1 MANNPCHKIPLHD
14 KAVGLTNPIHSTRI
28 DYATPKREEEKLWDR
43 WSCSSLILVINE
55 IKTQVKNP
63 GTLPSVHF
71 SYLMINKSRRGS
83 FSQPSKSEL
92 MNLHYKE
99 DSSSDIAWAFIIDS
113 NPTCLAEVIHL
124 VSEWCFLILSIHLT
138 IQKHP
143 VKSALDTAY

>member
-1 MANNPCHKIPLHD
+1 
-14 KAVGLTNPIHSTRI
+14 
-28 DYATPKREEEKLWDR
+28 
-43 WSCSSLILVINE
+43 
-55 IKTQVKNP
+55 
-63 GTLPSVHF
+63 
-71 SYLMINKSRRGS
+71 MINKSRRGS

-99 DSSSDIAWAFIIDS
+99 DSSSDIAQASVIDS

-124 VSEWCFLILSIHLT
+124 VSEWCFLILSIHFT

>member
-1 MANNPCHKIPLHD
+1 
-14 KAVGLTNPIHSTRI
+14 
-28 DYATPKREEEKLWDR
+28 
-43 WSCSSLILVINE
+43 
-55 IKTQVKNP
+55 
-63 GTLPSVHF
+63 
-71 SYLMINKSRRGS
+71 
-83 FSQPSKSEL
+83 

-113 NPTCLAEVIHL
+113 NPTCLEEVIHL